1 MTCKVIVQKGTFADS
16 LAIVGR
22 AVGSHS
28 HLPILSNVLLNKDE
42 GQLRLSATDLTMGV
56 TLWMD
61 ANMDGELGIT
71 LPAKTLT
78 DVVNS

>member
-22 AVGSHS
+22 AIGSHS

-42 GQLRLSATDLTMGV
+42 GQLRLSATDLNYGRYA
-56 TLWMD
+56 L
-61 ANMDGELGIT
+61 DGCQYGRRVGNNL
-71 LPAKTLT
+71 AYQ
-78 DVVNS
+78 DFYR